1 MRGSAQQLR
10 LHAEHC
16 RDLAHGQNDE
26 RTRVILRTMADE
38 FDQQA
43 RDLDEEGKL
52 PREETST

>member
-1 MRGSAQQLR
+1 VRGSAQQLR

-26 RTRVILRTMADE
+26 RTRLILRTMADE

-43 RDLDEEGKL
+43 RDIDKETELL
-52 PREETST
+52 SEET